1 MASSSSRAQA
11 GKPPQVPTRTFSKR
25 GRQETEKEYD
35 FLRLQVE
42 DARKKIKPSHSFDA
56 KYWILAANA
65 SDLSVQLHEK
75 ELNLSIQKWK
85 EECEGEDTKS
95 WWATPEAHRIVD
107 KMKAARYER
116 IIYQQQAER
125 IEKGGLIRR
134 SFQSMFTT
142 SQMGVGI
149 QKTGVGK
156 RSRSEQ
162 SKFKNSLINFYDAAT
177 TNPKKHKVILSLHD
191 SATGRELLKNAITA
205 AHIVPHSLGGDML
218 QALFGANVEGELD
231 TPYNGL
237 LLETN
242 VEKAMDDGAIA
253 IVPDISDDPST
264 EEITMWEAAEPKN
277 YKWKIIDVD
286 AEVLDEP
293 LEIATEKSQP
303 PMTIRDLN
311 GQQLSFKN
319 DMRPR
324 ARYLYFLFVVAHLR
338 LAWRQD
344 FRHDP
349 SKVLQKQLGKGFWAT
364 KGRYLKRSFLLA
376 LAEEIGHDTD
386 FAENIPIEPG
396 DDNEPDE
403 TGVLGIAKL
412 LQFPGNNEDDGED
425 EGSDK

>member
-1 MASSSSRAQA
+1 M
-11 GKPPQVPTRTFSKR
+11 
-25 GRQETEKEYD
+25 
-35 FLRLQVE
+35 
-42 DARKKIKPSHSFDA
+42 
-56 KYWILAANA
+56 
-65 SDLSVQLHEK
+65 
-75 ELNLSIQKWK
+75 
-85 EECEGEDTKS
+85 
-95 WWATPEAHRIVD
+95 
-107 KMKAARYER
+107 
-116 IIYQQQAER
+116 
-125 IEKGGLIRR
+125 
-134 SFQSMFTT
+134 
-142 SQMGVGI
+142 
-149 QKTGVGK
+149 
-156 RSRSEQ
+156 
-162 SKFKNSLINFYDAAT
+162 
-177 TNPKKHKVILSLHD
+177 
-191 SATGRELLKNAITA
+191 
-205 AHIVPHSLGGDML
+205 
-218 QALFGANVEGELD
+218 EGELD

-264 EEITMWEAAEPKN
+264 EEIAMWEAAEPKN

-344 FRHDP
+344 FRHGP

-412 LQFPGNNEDDGED
+412 LQFPGTNEDDGED
-425 EGSDK
+425 EGSDE